1 MLNWILMNCV
11 CGMMLGDAELVA
23 LFRLR
28 DEADVRLDMRL
39 FARTLWDLK
48 ARTGVLSVTNRQ
60 TFHAPHRWES
70 VGLIR
75 RI

>member
-1 MLNWILMNCV
+1 
-11 CGMMLGDAELVA
+11 MMLGDAELIA

-48 ARTGVLSVTNRQ
+48 AHTGVLSVANISCPSPLGISQ
-60 TFHAPHRWES
+60 INPQD
-70 VGLIR
+70 LIWVYF
-75 RI
+75 